1 MCEAFI
7 LFHGRRTFWGPPVAD
22 LNKKSISPLLE
33 EENKLTDRAHPVGV
47 CPGGVSRIKRKQT
60 FFFSLF
66 LVHFF
71 LYISGSGG
79 ERSFL
84 PRTLE
89 GKKGFFLIF

>member
-1 MCEAFI
+1 VCEAFI

-71 LYISGSGG
+71 LYIGVRG
-79 ERSFL
+79 
-84 PRTLE
+84 
-89 GKKGFFLIF
+89 